1 MIYKRIEKNIVEKLR
16 DIVGEQNLICEPDK
30 MMDYSHDEFALESI
44 RKLPEVVAKPKN
56 REAISQ
62 ILKLANNEKF
72 PVTPRGGATGLVGS
86 CVPLYGGLVLSLE
99 NMNEVLEIDTENL
112 MAVVEAGV
120 PLMEFYKKVEEVGLF
135 FPPHPG
141 EESAN
146 IGGVIATNAGGSRAV
161 KYGVIRNF
169 VKGLEVIL
177 PRGEIIE
184 IGGKIMKDST
194 GYSLLNLL
202 IGSEGTLGIITKA
215 TISLLPPP
223 KAMFTL
229 VAPFNSVREAIKTV
243 PMIIKSKTVP
253 MAIEFVEKEPILVTE
268 QYLQKRWPCRE
279 GKAYLMITI
288 DGSSEEEVMGLSE
301 SVAELCSVNNALD
314 VFVADTKERQDNVLN
329 IRNQI
334 YEALKPYTIEIL
346 DITVPRAEIAGHV
359 EKVHEIADKYDV
371 WLPTYGHAGDGNVH
385 THLMKV
391 KFKDGEIEKTKEG
404 WGEKY
409 RQVRKELHLDGI
421 NRGGTISGEHGIG
434 IVKKEYLSMALSK
447 AHIDIMKG
455 IKKIFDPENILN
467 PGKIFDIV

>member
-1 MIYKRIEKNIVEKLR
+1 MDYRRVEEKTIHKLK
-16 DIVGEQNLICEPDK
+16 DIVGEENLIYEQEK
-30 MMDYSHDEFALESI
+30 MVDYSHDEFAIEAI

-56 REAISQ
+56 KEQISE
-62 ILKLANNEKF
+62 ILKIANKEKF

-99 NMNEVLEIDTENL
+99 NMKEILEIDTENL

-120 PLMEFYKKVEEVGLF
+120 PLMDFYKKVEEVGLF

-141 EESAN
+141 EESAH

-169 VKGLEVIL
+169 VKGLEVVL
-177 PRGEIIE
+177 PTGEIID

-194 GYSLLNLL
+194 GYSLLNLI

-215 TISLLPPP
+215 IISLLPPP

-229 VAPFNSVREAIKTV
+229 VVPFNSVRDAIKTV
-243 PMIIKSKTVP
+243 PMIIRSKTVP
-253 MAIEFVEKEPILVTE
+253 MAIEFVEKEPILVAE
-268 QYLQKRWPCRE
+268 EYLQKRWPTHQ
-279 GKAYLMITI
+279 GSAYLMVII
-288 DGSSEEEVMGLSE
+288 DGSSEDEVMELSE
-301 SVAELCSVNNALD
+301 SVGELCSANNALE
-314 VFVADTKERQDNVLN
+314 VFVADSKEKQDNILN
-329 IRNQI
+329 MRSQL

-346 DITVPRAEIAGHV
+346 DITVPRAEIAAHV
-359 EKVHEIADKYDV
+359 EKVQEIAKKYDV

-385 THLMKV
+385 THLMKA
-391 KFKDGEIEKTKEG
+391 KFKEGKVEELKEG
-404 WGEKY
+404 WEDRY
-409 RQVRKELHLDGI
+409 RQVRKELHIDGI

-434 IVKKEYLSMALSK
+434 IVKKEYLSLALGK
-447 AHIDIMKG
+447 THIDILKA

-467 PGKIFDIV
+467 PGKIFDLP

>member
-1 MIYKRIEKNIVEKLR
+1 MVYKRIGESVIEKLR
-16 DIVGEQNLICEPDK
+16 DIVAEENLICEPEK
-30 MMDYSHDEFALESI
+30 MVDYSHDEFALESI
-44 RKLPEVVAKPKN
+44 RKLPEVVVKPKN
-56 REAISQ
+56 KEEISQ
-62 ILKLANNEKF
+62 ILKLANKEKF

-86 CVPLYGGLVLSLE
+86 CVPVHGGLVLSLE
-99 NMNEVLEIDTENL
+99 NMKEVLEVDTENL

-120 PLMEFYKKVEEVGLF
+120 PLMEFYKRVEEEGLF

-146 IGGVIATNAGGSRAV
+146 IGGVIATNAGGTRAV

-169 VKGLEVIL
+169 VKGVEVVL

-194 GYSLLNLL
+194 GYSLLNLM

-215 TISLLPPP
+215 TLSLLPPP
-223 KAMFTL
+223 KAMLTL
-229 VAPFNSVREAIKTV
+229 VVPFNGIRDAINTV

-268 QYLQKRWPCRE
+268 EYLQKRWPCRE
-279 GKAYLMITI
+279 GQAYLMIII
-288 DGSSEEEVMGLSE
+288 DGTSEEELMKLAE
-301 SVAELCSVNNALD
+301 SVAELCSANNALD

-329 IRNQI
+329 IRSQI
-334 YEALKPYTIEIL
+334 YEAIKPYTIEIL

-359 EKVHEIADKYDV
+359 ERVHEIADKYDV

-385 THLMKV
+385 THLMKA
-391 KFKDGEIEKTKEG
+391 KFREGKIEETKAG
-404 WGEKY
+404 WEEKY
-409 RQVRKELHLDGI
+409 RQVRKELHIDGL

-434 IVKKEYLSMALSK
+434 IVKKEYLSMALSE
-447 AHIDIMKG
+447 AHVDIMRG
-455 IKKIFDPENILN
+455 IKKVFDPENILN
-467 PGKIFDIV
+467 PGKMFNLV